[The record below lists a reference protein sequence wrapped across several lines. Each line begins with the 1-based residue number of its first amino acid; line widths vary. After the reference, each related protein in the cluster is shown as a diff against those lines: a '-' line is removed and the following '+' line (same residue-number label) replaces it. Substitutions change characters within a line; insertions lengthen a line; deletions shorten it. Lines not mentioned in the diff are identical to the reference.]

1 MDTKQKIL
9 DEALTLFSEK
19 GYANVFVSEIAERVG
34 IKAPS
39 LYKHYKSKQAI
50 FDAIIEEMHRGF
62 LEQARSLNIRG
73 NNPTVDADIYG
84 ELPEDELV
92 RLGINLFL
100 YQLHD
105 DYTRRIRKML
115 TIEQF
120 HNRDLADTYM
130 RQYMDDPIFY
140 FTALLKQAVDQ
151 GVLQTDNVEVMTL
164 QFYAPF
170 YMLMTVCDRD
180 PQRETEAVRMLED
193 HIRQFNKLYRRAVLF
208 SDRSVG
214 I

>member
-1 MDTKQKIL
+1 MENTKQRIL
-9 DEALTLFSEK
+9 EEALALFAEK
-19 GYANVFVSEIAERVG
+19 GFANVYVGEIAGRVG
-34 IKAPS
+34 IRAPS

-50 FDAIIEEMHRGF
+50 FDAIVEEMHRRF
-62 LEQARSLNIRG
+62 LEQAGLLNIHG
-73 NNPTVDADIYG
+73 NNPDADAEIYQQ
-84 ELPEDELV
+84 LPEEALV

-120 HNRDLADTYM
+120 RSRELADAYM
-130 RQYMDDPIFY
+130 RQYMDDPMGYCAI
-140 FTALLKQAVDQ
+140 LLKQAADQ
-151 GVLQTDNVEVMTL
+151 GVLQAGNVEVMAL

-180 PQRETEAVRMLED
+180 PEREAESIGILEE
-193 HIRQFNKLYRRAVLF
+193 HIRQFNKLYGRA
-208 SDRSVG
+208 

>member
-1 MDTKQKIL
+1 MENTKQRIL
-9 DEALTLFSEK
+9 EEALALFAEK
-19 GYANVFVSEIAERVG
+19 GFANVYVGEIAGRVG
-34 IKAPS
+34 IRAPS

-50 FDAIIEEMHRGF
+50 FDAIVEEMHRRF
-62 LEQARSLNIRG
+62 LEQAGLLNIHG
-73 NNPTVDADIYG
+73 NNPDADAEIYQQ
-84 ELPEDELV
+84 LPEEALV

-120 HNRDLADTYM
+120 RSRELADAYM
-130 RQYMDDPIFY
+130 RQYIDDPMGYCAI
-140 FTALLKQAVDQ
+140 LLKQAADQ
-151 GVLQTDNVEVMTL
+151 GVLQAGNVEVMAL

-180 PQRETEAVRMLED
+180 PEREAESIGILEE
-193 HIRQFNKLYRRAVLF
+193 HIRQFNRLYGRA
-208 SDRSVG
+208 

>member
-1 MDTKQKIL
+1 MENTKQRIL
-9 DEALTLFSEK
+9 EEALALFAEK
-19 GYANVFVSEIAERVG
+19 GFANVYVGEIAGRVG
-34 IKAPS
+34 IRAPS

-50 FDAIIEEMHRGF
+50 FDAIVEEMHRRF
-62 LEQARSLNIRG
+62 LEQAGLLNIHG
-73 NNPTVDADIYG
+73 NNPDADAEIYQQ
-84 ELPEDELV
+84 LPEAALV

-120 HNRDLADTYM
+120 HSKELADVYM
-130 RQYMDDPIFY
+130 RQYMDDPMFY
-140 FTALLKQAVDQ
+140 FTALLKRAVDQ
-151 GVLQTDNVEVMTL
+151 GVLQTDSIEVMTL

-180 PQRETEAVRMLED
+180 PQRETEAVRILED
-193 HIRQFNKLYRRAVLF
+193 HIRQYNKLYGRAV
-208 SDRSVG
+208 
-214 I
+214 

>member
-1 MDTKQKIL
+1 MENTKQRIL
-9 DEALTLFSEK
+9 EEALALFAEK
-19 GYANVFVSEIAERVG
+19 GFANVYVGEIAGRVG
-34 IKAPS
+34 IRAPS

-50 FDAIIEEMHRGF
+50 FDAIVEEMHRRF
-62 LEQARSLNIRG
+62 LEQAGLLNIHG
-73 NNPTVDADIYG
+73 NNPDADAEIYQQ
-84 ELPEDELV
+84 LPEEALV

-120 HNRDLADTYM
+120 RSRELADAYM
-130 RQYMDDPIFY
+130 RQYMDDPMGYCAI
-140 FTALLKQAVDQ
+140 LLKQAVDQ
-151 GVLQTDNVEVMTL
+151 GVLQAGNVEVMAL

-180 PQRETEAVRMLED
+180 PEREAESIGILEE
-193 HIRQFNKLYRRAVLF
+193 HIRQFNRLYGRA
-208 SDRSVG
+208 

>member
-1 MDTKQKIL
+1 MENTKQRIL
-9 DEALTLFSEK
+9 DEALALFAEK
-19 GYANVFVSEIAERVG
+19 GFANVYVGEIAGRVG
-34 IKAPS
+34 IRAPS

-50 FDAIIEEMHRGF
+50 FDAIVEEMHRRF
-62 LEQARSLNIRG
+62 LEQARLLNIQG
-73 NNPTVDADIYG
+73 NNPNADAEIYQQ
-84 ELPEDELV
+84 LPEEALV

-120 HNRDLADTYM
+120 RNRELADAYM
-130 RQYMDDPIFY
+130 RQYMDAPMDY
-140 FTALLKQAVDQ
+140 CAVLLKQAADQ
-151 GVLQTDNVEVMTL
+151 GVLQAGNVEVMTL

-170 YMLMTVCDRD
+170 YLLMTVCDRD
-180 PQRETEAVRMLED
+180 PEREAESIGILEE
-193 HIRQFNKLYRRAVLF
+193 HIRQFNRLYGRT
-208 SDRSVG
+208 

>member
-1 MDTKQKIL
+1 MDTKHRIL

-19 GYANVFVSEIAERVG
+19 GYANVFVGEIAERVG

-50 FDAIIEEMHRGF
+50 FDAIIEEMHRRF
-62 LEQARSLNIRG
+62 LEQAKLLNIQG
-73 NNPTVDADIYG
+73 NNPKADAEIYRG
-84 ELPEDELV
+84 LPEDELV

-105 DYTRRIRKML
+105 DYTKRIRKLL

-120 HNRDLADTYM
+120 RNKELADAYM
-130 RQYMDDPIFY
+130 RQYMDDPTQYYIM
-140 FTALLKQAVDQ
+140 LLRQAADQ
-151 GVLQTDNVEVMTL
+151 GTLQTDNVEVMTL

-180 PQRETEAVRMLED
+180 PERETESVRILED
-193 HIRQFNKLYRRAVLF
+193 HIRQFNKLYGRTV
-208 SDRSVG
+208 
-214 I
+214 

>member
-19 GYANVFVSEIAERVG
+19 GYANVFVSEIAEHVG

-39 LYKHYKSKQAI
+39 LYKHYKGKQAI
-50 FDAIIEEMHRGF
+50 FDAILEEMHRRF
-62 LEQARSLNIRG
+62 LEQAKLLNIQGNDPKADAEIYRG
-73 NNPTVDADIYG
+73 
-84 ELPEDELV
+84 LPEEELV
-92 RLGINLFL
+92 KLGINLFL

-120 HNRDLADTYM
+120 HNKELADAYM
-130 RQYMDDPIFY
+130 RQYMDDPMFY
-140 FTALLKQAVDQ
+140 FTTLLKQAVDQ
-151 GVLQTDNVEVMTL
+151 GVLQPDNVEVMTL

-170 YMLMTVCDRD
+170 YLLMTVCDRD
-180 PQRETEAVRMLED
+180 PEREAESVRILED
-193 HIRQFNKLYRRAVLF
+193 HIRQFNKLYGRAV
-208 SDRSVG
+208 
-214 I
+214 

>member
-50 FDAIIEEMHRGF
+50 FDAIIEEMNRRF
-62 LEQARSLNIRG
+62 LEQAKLLNIQG
-73 NNPTVDADIYG
+73 NDPNVDAEIYRG
-84 ELPEDELV
+84 LQEKELV
-92 RLGINLFL
+92 GLGINLFL

-105 DYTRRIRKML
+105 DYTKRIRKML

-120 HNRDLADTYM
+120 HNKELADAYM
-130 RQYMDDPIFY
+130 HQYMDDPMFY
-140 FTALLKQAVDQ
+140 FTTLLKRAVDQ
-151 GVLQTDNVEVMTL
+151 DVLQTDNVEVMTL

-180 PQRETEAVRMLED
+180 PEREAESVRILEG
-193 HIRQFNKLYRRAVLF
+193 HIRQFNKLYGRAV
-208 SDRSVG
+208 
-214 I
+214 

>member
-19 GYANVFVSEIAERVG
+19 GYANVFVSEIAEHVG
-34 IKAPS
+34 VKAPS

-50 FDAIIEEMHRGF
+50 FDAIIEEMHRRF
-62 LEQARSLNIRG
+62 LEQAKLLNIQGNDPKADAEIYRG
-73 NNPTVDADIYG
+73 
-84 ELPEDELV
+84 LPEKELV

-105 DYTRRIRKML
+105 DYTKRIRKML

-120 HNRDLADTYM
+120 HNKELADAYM
-130 RQYMDDPIFY
+130 RQYMDDPMFY
-140 FTALLKQAVDQ
+140 FTALLKRAVDH
-151 GVLQTDNVEVMTL
+151 GVLQTDNVEVITL

-180 PQRETEAVRMLED
+180 PEREAESVRILED
-193 HIRQFNKLYRRAVLF
+193 HICQFNKLYGRTV
-208 SDRSVG
+208 
-214 I
+214 

>member
-19 GYANVFVSEIAERVG
+19 GYANVFVSEIAGRVG

-39 LYKHYKSKQAI
+39 LYKHYNSKQAI
-50 FDAIIEEMHRGF
+50 FDAIIEEMHRRF
-62 LEQARSLNIRG
+62 LEQAKLLSIQG
-73 NNPTVDADIYG
+73 NNPKVDAEIYRG
-84 ELPEDELV
+84 LPEDELV
-92 RLGINLFL
+92 GLGINLFL

-120 HNRDLADTYM
+120 HSKELADVYM
-130 RQYMDDPIFY
+130 RQYMDDPMFY
-140 FTALLKQAVDQ
+140 FTALLKRAVDQ
-151 GVLQTDNVEVMTL
+151 GVLQTDSIEVMTL

-180 PQRETEAVRMLED
+180 PQRETEAVRILED
-193 HIRQFNKLYRRAVLF
+193 HIRQYNKLYGRAV
-208 SDRSVG
+208 
-214 I
+214 

>member
-1 MDTKQKIL
+1 MDTKQRIL

-19 GYANVFVSEIAERVG
+19 GYANVFVGEIAERVG

-50 FDAIIEEMHRGF
+50 FDAIIEEMHRRF
-62 LEQARSLNIRG
+62 LEQAKLLNIHG
-73 NNPTVDADIYG
+73 NNPKADAEIYRG
-84 ELPEDELV
+84 LPEDELV

-105 DYTRRIRKML
+105 DYTKRIRKLL

-120 HNRDLADTYM
+120 HNKELADTYM
-130 RQYMDDPIFY
+130 RQYMDDPMQYYIM
-140 FTALLKQAVDQ
+140 LLRQAADQ
-151 GVLQTDNVEVMTL
+151 GTLQTDNVEVMTL

-180 PQRETEAVRMLED
+180 PERETESVRILED
-193 HIRQFNKLYRRAVLF
+193 HIRQFNKLYGRTV
-208 SDRSVG
+208 
-214 I
+214 

>member
-1 MDTKQKIL
+1 MDTKHRIL

-19 GYANVFVSEIAERVG
+19 GYANVFVGEIAERVG

-50 FDAIIEEMHRGF
+50 FDAIIEEMHCRF
-62 LEQARSLNIRG
+62 LEQAKLLNIQG
-73 NNPTVDADIYG
+73 NDPKADAEIYSG
-84 ELPEDELV
+84 LPEEALV

-120 HNRDLADTYM
+120 HNRELADAYM
-130 RQYMDDPIFY
+130 RQYMDDPMFY
-140 FTALLKQAVDQ
+140 FTALLKQAVDR
-151 GVLQTDNVEVMTL
+151 GALKTDNVEVMTL

-180 PQRETEAVRMLED
+180 PQREAEAVRILEG
-193 HIRQFNKLYRRAVLF
+193 HIRQFNKLYGRTV
-208 SDRSVG
+208 
-214 I
+214 